1 MSSDIN
7 TTKMDAMV
15 DDQPKKLHIAMF
27 PWLAF
32 GHIIPF
38 LELSKLIARKGHRIS
53 FISTPRNIERLPK
66 IPLDLAAF
74 ITFVKLPLPHLEN
87 LPENAEATMDLPH
100 HIVPY
105 LKIAYDSLQEP
116 LSRFLETSTPDW
128 IVYDFAPHWLPPIA
142 IKLCIS
148 RAFFSVFSASC
159 LGFFG
164 PPAES
169 SVMEDAIHPK
179 GMRME
184 PERLTVP
191 PKWIT
196 FPTKV
201 AFPLFVANEV
211 ILAFFEEN
219 ASGISDWFRFSKMA
233 LGSEVMAVKAC
244 MEVEG
249 EWLKLVENLF
259 NLPVIP
265 VGLLPPSGEGQLVHD
280 DHKDSAWGTIVE
292 WLDKQEKGSVV
303 YVAFGSESEPSQED
317 FKELAL
323 GLEQSGLPFFLV
335 IRKQNLPESEDS
347 DEQIPEGFE
356 ERIKDRGIVWWGWAP
371 QVKILGHDSVGGY
384 FTHCGWSS
392 VTEAFQFGR
401 PLIMLPMFGDQ
412 VLNGKLLEE
421 MQTGAEVPRN
431 EQDGS
436 FSRESVAKTLRLV
449 MKDAEGQIY
458 RDKAK
463 EMMTS
468 FGDKQLQYRYVD
480 KFVEFLVNHRR
491 VMLATKG

>member
-1 MSSDIN
+1 MNSEN
-7 TTKMDAMV
+7 TTKMDAMA
-15 DDQPKKLHIAMF
+15 DDLPKKLHIAMF

-38 LELSKLIARKGHRIS
+38 LELSKHIARKGHHVS
-53 FISTPRNIERLPK
+53 FISTPKNIERLPK
-66 IPLDLAAF
+66 IPLDLASF
-74 ITFVKLPLPHLEN
+74 ITFVKLPLSHVEN
-87 LPENAEATMDLPH
+87 LPENAEATMDVPH
-100 HIVPY
+100 HIIPY

-142 IKLCIS
+142 VKLCIS

-159 LGFFG
+159 LGFLG
-164 PPAES
+164 PPAQS
-169 SVMEDAIHPK
+169 SVMEDAIYPK

-191 PKWIT
+191 PKWVP

-201 AFPLFVANEV
+201 AFPLFMAKQLV
-211 ILAFFEEN
+211 LGFYEEN
-219 ASGISDWFRFSKMA
+219 ASGISDWFRYSKTV
-233 LGSEVMAVKAC
+233 LGSEFMAVKAC

-249 EWLKLVENLF
+249 EWLKLVGKLY
-259 NLPVIP
+259 NLPIIP
-265 VGLLPPSGEGQLVHD
+265 VGLLPPSAEDQGGHD
-280 DHKDSAWGTIVE
+280 DNNDSTWGTIVE
-292 WLDKQEKGSVV
+292 WLDKPEKGSVA
-303 YVAFGSESEPSQED
+303 YVAFGSETKPSQED

-335 IRKQNLPESEDS
+335 LRKQNSQENGEDL
-347 DEQIPEGFE
+347 DDQIPEGFE
-356 ERIKDRGIVWWGWAP
+356 ERTRDRGVIWKGWAP

-401 PLIMLPMFGDQ
+401 PLIMLPIFGDQ
-412 VLNGKLLEE
+412 VLNAKLLEE
-421 MQTGAEVPRN
+421 MQTGADVPRN

-449 MKDAEGQIY
+449 MKDVEGQIY

-463 EMMTS
+463 EMMTT
-468 FGDKQLQYRYVD
+468 FGDKQLQDRYVV
-480 KFVEFLVNHRR
+480 KFVEFLENHGQACGDR
-491 VMLATKG
+491 